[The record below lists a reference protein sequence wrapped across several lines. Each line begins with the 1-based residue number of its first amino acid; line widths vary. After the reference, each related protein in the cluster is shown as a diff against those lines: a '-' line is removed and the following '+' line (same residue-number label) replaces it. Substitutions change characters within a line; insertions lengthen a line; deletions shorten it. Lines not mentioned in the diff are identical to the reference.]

1 MKNINLHNLTIT
13 TAHQAMLA
21 GEFTPSDLLENYL
34 AVIAEVNPNLNA
46 VLEVF
51 DSSREQAKIADE
63 QFKNGTVTIL
73 TGIPYIVKDNILV
86 RGHIASAGSQILRNY
101 VASYDATVIEKLT
114 EAGAI
119 VVGRA
124 NMDEFAMGSSTE
136 NSSYG
141 RVKHPTDPDR
151 VPGGSSGGSAAIL
164 ATDGALFTLG
174 TDTGGSIRQPA
185 AFCGLVGLYPTYG
198 TVSRYGAIAMGSSL
212 DQIGPF
218 TKNVED
224 AEIIY
229 NIITGYDARDGQSVG
244 VTPSPLQER
253 VGVRS
258 EIIEYKK
265 VIGVPW
271 KILEMPGIDASI
283 IENFKNSVEQL
294 RSVGHEIR
302 EIDLPHAHLG
312 LAVYYIIMPAELSTN
327 LSRMDGIRFGMR
339 SQAEN
344 LLDTYMDS
352 RADGFGPE
360 TRRRVMLG
368 THVLSAGYYD
378 AYYNKA
384 QLVRGLIRRDYDHVF
399 ESGVDIIL
407 TPTTPTTAFKA
418 GEKSDPLAMYMADMF
433 TAGTNLAHVPAI
445 SLPSGTDESGLP
457 IGIQAIARPSH
468 ESHLFQFGKDFE
480 SL

>member
-34 AVIAEVNPNLNA
+34 AVIAEKNPSLNA

-51 DSSREQAKIADE
+51 DSSREDAKVADE
-63 QFKNGTVTIL
+63 AFKNGTASIL

-86 RGHIASAGSQILRNY
+86 TGHVASAGSQILRNY
-101 VASYDATVIEKLT
+101 IASYDATVIEKLSA
-114 EAGAI
+114 AGAI
-119 VVGRA
+119 VIGRS

-141 RVKHPTDPDR
+141 RVKHPLDADR

-164 ATDGALFTLG
+164 AADGALFTLG

-218 TKNVED
+218 TKSVSD
-224 AEIIY
+224 AEIIF
-229 NIITGYDARDGQSVG
+229 NTITGYDIRDGQSIQNIPQL
-244 VTPSPLQER
+244 T
-253 VGVRS
+253 
-258 EIIEYKK
+258 EYKK

-271 KILEMPGIDASI
+271 KLLELPGVDESI
-283 IENFKNSVEQL
+283 KTNFKESVDKIKTA
-294 RSVGHEIR
+294 GYEIR
-302 EIDLPHAHLG
+302 DIDLPHADVG
-312 LAVYYIIMPAELSTN
+312 LAAYYIIMPAELSTN

-339 SQAEN
+339 STAEN
-344 LLDTYMDS
+344 LMDTYMDS

-384 QLVRGLIRRDYDHVF
+384 QLVRGLIRRDYDQVF

-445 SLPSGTDESGLP
+445 SLPSGTDELGLP
-457 IGIQAIARPSH
+457 IGIQAIARPFH

-480 SL
+480 NL